1 MKPLMYCGFVDDEG
15 NAQYILAVSW
25 SAHYYATL
33 PELDGDESIIHNGA
47 VHPASGGTGIPHL
60 EETSFYTM
68 YQK

>member
-25 SAHYYATL
+25 SAHYFDGYAT
-33 PELDGDESIIHNGA
+33 LDGDESIIHNDT
-47 VHPASGGTGIPHL
+47 VYPASGGTGIPPV
-60 EETSFYTM
+60 EETNFYTM